1 MIRHT
6 EEVGGNWDVRVNAS
20 WPVAIEIE
28 SHPTE
33 PGETRLGHWLAIAAH
48 PQ

>member
-28 SHPTE
+28 SH
-33 PGETRLGHWLAIAAH
+33 RLSLGR
-48 PQ
+48 PV